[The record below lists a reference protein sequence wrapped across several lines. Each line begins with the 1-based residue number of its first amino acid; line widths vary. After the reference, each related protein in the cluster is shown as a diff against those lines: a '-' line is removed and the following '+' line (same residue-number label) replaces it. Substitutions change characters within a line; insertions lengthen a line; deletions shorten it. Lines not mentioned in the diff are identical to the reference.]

1 MTVDGVDDDINGVLY
16 GFCLD
21 VVDAGSPLLLL
32 MYEDE

>member
-1 MTVDGVDDDINGVLY
+1 MTVDGVDDDIIGVLY

-21 VVDAGSPLLLL
+21 GGSPLLLL